1 MGVFARC
8 HRTPSDSG
16 KGGWC
21 GQLTHGAP
29 CTWHHALESNHKIM
43 PFCRQELPLPLTSRL
58 AVQVTSSALEAVRQ
72 IKAEVQDLLVRIGA
86 IRQVLL
92 ARLLPRRTNNM
103 RLTRASFIG
112 IRH

>member
-1 MGVFARC
+1 MM
-8 HRTPSDSG
+8 PS
-16 KGGWC
+16 
-21 GQLTHGAP
+21 
-29 CTWHHALESNHKIM
+29 
-43 PFCRQELPLPLTSRL
+43 CRQELPLPLTSWL

-103 RLTRASFIG
+103 RLTRASGIG
-112 IRH
+112 IQHCYDNNSIVLPNEHSWVSDSTAERLGSGATVKDLRGLKPGR